1 MRMTL
6 TENPTRL
13 SDDDL
18 LDRVRVLAMREREAT
33 VELVAHLAELDTR
46 RLYLAQGYGSLFS
59 YCTQALLLAEH
70 AAYNR
75 IEAARASRKFPAILK
90 RLVDGSVNLSTVRL
104 LAPYLTPEN
113 CDEVLAEAAGKSKRD
128 VEVLVARLAP
138 RPDLSPS
145 VRRLP
150 TMPHA
155 RASAPTDAAS
165 AGIQSLS
172 GIPGRAGARGCS
184 EIDRCSVTEGCAR
197 TCRAGQPSEV
207 SVAPGIEAPS
217 LPESTACPTKPD
229 LGPTVDGPCAMAA
242 NRPLVTPLSPE
253 RYRVQFTVGR
263 ETHERLRRAQDL
275 LRREIPDGD
284 PGEIFDR
291 ALALL
296 LADVARKKLAATSNP
311 RPARAPA
318 ARSRHIPARLKRA
331 VWLRDGGRCAFVS
344 RSGRRCQ
351 EHAFLEFHHIEP
363 YAIGGETTLINLSL
377 RCRAHNVHEA
387 ERLFGSFAPAMSR
400 EGRHPVE
407 RDNRAV
413 PRSEWT
419 PRDAGERLASSTR
432 PGAS

>member
-1 MRMTL
+1 M
-6 TENPTRL
+6 
-13 SDDDL
+13 
-18 LDRVRVLAMREREAT
+18 
-33 VELVAHLAELDTR
+33 AHLAELDTR

-75 IEAARASRKFPAILK
+75 IEAARASRKFPAILE

-138 RPDLSPS
+138 RPDESPS
-145 VRRLP
+145 IRRLP
-150 TMPHA
+150 PVPHA
-155 RASAPTDAAS
+155 RASAPTDAAG
-165 AGIQSLS
+165 AGIQSQS
-172 GIPGRAGARGCS
+172 GIPGCAGARGCS
-184 EIDRCSVTEGCAR
+184 EIDRCSVTEGRASSCG
-197 TCRAGQPSEV
+197 AGQPSEV
-207 SVAPGIEAPS
+207 RVVSGS
-217 LPESTACPTKPD
+217 LSESTACPTKPD

-263 ETHERLRRAQDL
+263 ETHERLGRAQDL

-291 ALALL
+291 ALGLL
-296 LADVARKKLAATSNP
+296 LEDVARKKLAATSNP
-311 RPARAPA
+311 RPARTPA
-318 ARSRHIPARLKRA
+318 AGSRHIPARLKRA
-331 VWLRDGGRCAFVS
+331 VWLRDGGRCAFVA

-351 EHAFLEFHHIEP
+351 EHAFLEFHHIDP
-363 YAIGGETTLINLSL
+363 YAIGGETTLVNLSL

-387 ERLFGSFAPAMSR
+387 ERLFGSFVPAVSR
-400 EGRHPVE
+400 EGR
-407 RDNRAV
+407 
-413 PRSEWT
+413 
-419 PRDAGERLASSTR
+419 DAGRRLGSSTR
-432 PGAS
+432 PGASDAGQALRARGGAQALLSQTPGP